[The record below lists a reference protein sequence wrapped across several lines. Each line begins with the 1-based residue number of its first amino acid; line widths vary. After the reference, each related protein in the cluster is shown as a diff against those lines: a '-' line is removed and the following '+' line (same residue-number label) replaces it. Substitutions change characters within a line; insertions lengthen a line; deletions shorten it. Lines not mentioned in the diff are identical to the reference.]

1 MNRMKYVAAALL
13 CFHVAASAQVLKCV
27 DAAGKIT
34 YTNQDCLKKE
44 TRRAITEPSQKAG
57 AWSLLSTSSTEEFWG
72 EDNSLQV
79 GRTPAGI
86 GVASI
91 VGKRVDRAQ
100 RTVNIEQW
108 YVSIVDCDAKRG
120 RIVTTAPDGNRYIRH
135 HDFVF
140 GIGTAQAI
148 NAQVICEG
156 YALSKGQNVR

>member
-1 MNRMKYVAAALL
+1 MRRMAVALFF
-13 CFHVAASAQVLKCV
+13 FHASTSAQVLKCV
-27 DAAGKIT
+27 DAAGKVT

-44 TRRAITEPSQKAG
+44 TRRSIAEPNQKAA
-57 AWSLLSTSSTEEFWG
+57 AWSLISTSSTEEFWG

-79 GRTPAGI
+79 GKTPSGI
-86 GVASI
+86 GAASI
-91 VGKRVDRAQ
+91 VGKRVDRAR

-120 RIVTTAPDGNRYIRH
+120 RIVTTTPDGNQYIRH